1 MTIEGLQQTNQAR
14 CAKCQELRSLSLH
27 LFELSL
33 YCDLLASERTVFE
46 RSKGEKSEA
55 GTVRTT
61 SIANWLR
68 LAAQVD
74 RVILDTHIFQISDL
88 YCEPVNE
95 ALNAEAQHHQQI
107 ITPLTRLIFVFNAL
121 EESYRLFSAPYEA
134 LYDLR
139 SASARST
146 KYLKSYSAQ
155 AAYILRYSVESDA
168 MPRYYDH
175 LQDILRRIS
184 KRYSEDFHG
193 RFDID
198 LDDQSPSNDYGLSLI
213 RNLRNQIAH
222 GVFPIIDNP
231 EESIS
236 AADVITKRN
245 LINLLNQ
252 AARLSAMSIQA
263 LLKVAAITFES
274 VRYFQ
279 LVSDDEYGEYFQNA
293 CTPDYLNNIH
303 LINDFG
309 LNERDFFEMMRRA
322 DEASPR

>member
-1 MTIEGLQQTNQAR
+1 MAAEGSKQANQSR
-14 CAKCQELRSLSLH
+14 CAICQELRGLSLH

-33 YCDLLASERTVFE
+33 YCDLLGSERSVFE
-46 RSKGEKSEA
+46 RSKGKVKEA
-55 GTVRTT
+55 GTVRTA

-74 RVILDTHIFQISDL
+74 RVILDTHIFQVSDI
-88 YCEPVNE
+88 YCEPVND

-121 EESYRLFSAPYEA
+121 EDTYRLFSARYEK
-134 LYDLR
+134 LYTQR
-139 SASARST
+139 SASARPA

-155 AAYILRYSVESDA
+155 AAYILRYSVQPDA
-168 MPRYYDH
+168 MPKHYDH
-175 LQDILRRIS
+175 IQDNLRKIS
-184 KRYSEDFHG
+184 KRYSKDFHG

-198 LDDQSPSNDYGLSLI
+198 LDDQSPGIDYGLSLI

-231 EESIS
+231 DESIS
-236 AADVITKRN
+236 ASEVITKRN

-263 LLKVAAITFES
+263 FLKLAAIPFES
-274 VRYFQ
+274 ALYFQ
-279 LVSDDEYGEYFQNA
+279 QVLDEEYGEHFRNM
-293 CTPDYLNNIH
+293 CTQDYLNNIH
-303 LINDFG
+303 LMNDFG
-309 LNERDFFEMMRRA
+309 LNERDFFEMIRA
-322 DEASPR
+322 HS